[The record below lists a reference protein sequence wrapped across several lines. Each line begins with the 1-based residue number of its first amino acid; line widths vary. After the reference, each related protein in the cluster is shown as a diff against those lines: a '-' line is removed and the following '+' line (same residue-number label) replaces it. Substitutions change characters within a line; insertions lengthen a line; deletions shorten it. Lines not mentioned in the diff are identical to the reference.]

1 MFCILRIHTV
11 INKPCFLL
19 TDRQGWIVRLQWLKM
34 SADINDFVTADPSS
48 TEMILEADN
57 SKLR

>member
-1 MFCILRIHTV
+1 MLFTYRQ
-11 INKPCFLL
+11 

-34 SADINDFVTADPSS
+34 SADINDFVTADHSS